1 LIRFNYINLKNFMSV
16 GSDPLTFNYSTGLHY
31 VYGENYDV
39 STDVDEQVISNG
51 SGKTVILV
59 DALLFAL
66 FGKTQRKVKMAEI
79 VNIYTGCECEVTVNF
94 TKDKDVYEIT
104 RGLKPDKITIS
115 VNGED
120 LNEEAKKRDS
130 NKFIV
135 EQILDGISFEVFRNL
150 IVLNGTSSKHF
161 FEYGRQEKRQFI
173 NEVFKLGFLDYLQ
186 DHLTEEVKDKKNNI
200 DKMKIIMEQKQ
211 NEVERLSNLF
221 ECYVNG
227 EVMDNSEKIRMML
240 EEEVKKI
247 NLSQK
252 EMNEL
257 LVEMGVDAKT
267 YAERLASA
275 EEQLVTTS
283 SDIVNLTHTLNR
295 MSGDFKSKREHYL
308 SISKQSSC
316 HFCHQT
322 LPEQLKEELMSKVKG
337 EALVLKESGEEDLKK
352 KKELESKKEKM
363 VAWIEKAR
371 ELVNKYNSV
380 CSEIKNSQSLID
392 QYKGQVGKPKN
403 IDTNK
408 IQTEINT
415 LEKDLESYKKELEE
429 FEKDYT
435 LHKISREIVNDKNF
449 YGYYIN
455 MFRRF
460 LNKKINEYL
469 EEMASPHRIKFN
481 NDLEADVFDNNTNI
495 HSYDNLSTGEKAK
508 INIALLVS
516 FFDVLNQYHRVE
528 TSILV
533 LDEVLDQGIDS
544 EGVRLL
550 HTILKRKVGERK
562 GLGIY
567 VVSHKNATST
577 WTEQEDIKKV
587 VFQRRMGMT
596 SLKEDK

>member
-1 LIRFNYINLKNFMSV
+1 MSV
-16 GSDPLTFNYSTGLHY
+16 GADPLTFKYSNGLHY

-39 STDVDEQVISNG
+39 STDLDEQVISNG

-66 FGKTQRKVKMAEI
+66 FGRTQRKVKMAEI
-79 VNIYTGCECEVTVNF
+79 VNIYTGCECEVSVNF

-104 RGLKPDKITIS
+104 RGLKPDKITIT
-115 VNGED
+115 VNGEE

-130 NKFIV
+130 NRFIV
-135 EQILDGISFEVFRNL
+135 DNILDGISFEVFRNL

-211 NEVERLSNLF
+211 NEVERLTNLF

-227 EVMDNSEKIRMML
+227 EVLDNSEKIRILM
-240 EEEVKKI
+240 EEEIKMMNSKMEERTEITNGMGIEV
-247 NLSQK
+247 SEYQK
-252 EMNEL
+252 RLEGANEKL
-257 LVEMGVDAKT
+257 TE
-267 YAERLASA
+267 
-275 EEQLVTTS
+275 TS
-283 SDIVNLTHTLNR
+283 SEIVRLTHELTQ
-295 MSGDFKSKREHYL
+295 MSEDFKNKRNHFL

-316 HFCHQT
+316 HFCNQT
-322 LPEQLKEELMSKVKG
+322 LPESLKEGLMSKVKD
-337 EALVLKESGEEDLKK
+337 EALILKTTGEEK
-352 KKELESKKEKM
+352 LETKNKLEQKKEKM
-363 VAWIEKAR
+363 ESWIQTATET
-371 ELVNKYNSV
+371 LNKYKELSTDITT
-380 CSEIKNSQSLID
+380 CSKLIG
-392 QYKGQVGKPKN
+392 QYKKQVGGPSKT

-408 IQTEINT
+408 IQEEIKT
-415 LEKDLESYKKELEE
+415 LEKDLKSYQKEIDES
-429 FEKDYT
+429 EKDYN
-435 LHKISREIVNDKNF
+435 LHKISREIINDKNF

-550 HTILKRKVGERK
+550 HKILKRKVNERNS
-562 GLGIY
+562 LGIY
-567 VVSHKNATST
+567 VVSHKNAAST
-577 WTEQEDIKKV
+577 FTEQENIKKV
-587 VFQRRMGMT
+587 VFERRMGIT
-596 SLKEDK
+596 SLKENK